1 MKSISAVS
9 NPGLEIELKV
19 EFHYVQTEHGSPVT
33 PHFSGSLEGLPARD
47 RRASS
52 AEDSPHRQNQTGP
65 EGAHILFGERHA
77 YLKNQRAPI
86 VKASTSPANSRLTPA
101 ENCSV
106 K

>member
-1 MKSISAVS
+1 MKKRFTEQQIVVIQHHRLLRRPTALSAKIKRSIPDTWVTDYTGTA
-9 NPGLEIELKV
+9 PKEIRT
-19 EFHYVQTEHGSPVT
+19 F
-33 PHFSGSLEGLPARD
+33 A
-47 RRASS
+47 
-52 AEDSPHRQNQTGP
+52 
-65 EGAHILFGERHA
+65 RHA

>member
-1 MKSISAVS
+1 MWWSKAES
-9 NPGLEIELKV
+9 NTRLAGWDLVVGIA
-19 EFHYVQTEHGSPVT
+19 EHRPQRT
-33 PHFSGSLEGLPARD
+33 HPTAKIK
-47 RRASS
+47 RA
-52 AEDSPHRQNQTGP
+52 PKGP
-65 EGAHILFGERHA
+65 ILFGERHV

>member
-1 MKSISAVS
+1 VAEPNDREPAKCSKHVVSPLAGKSTLGTFNVTARLRHYIDISGEQTKKSTATA
-9 NPGLEIELKV
+9 LK
-19 EFHYVQTEHGSPVT
+19 ETRTF
-33 PHFSGSLEGLPARD
+33 A
-47 RRASS
+47 
-52 AEDSPHRQNQTGP
+52 
-65 EGAHILFGERHA
+65 RHA